1 MSHGGPGSL
10 SGAGQGDGRD
20 GTGQNDSHSSRSL
33 DPIPLFLL
41 EKRKRPNQDWRTQS
55 FLRIPFKPENASNY
69 TNSQDLDDPNLG
81 ATGDSE
87 SAHRNRPVHP
97 QSDIYLGNRQVVRDP
112 DSVRRR
118 HRIGEE
124 RGRQARRFHMLPRL
138 HHFTTLLI
146 CKEPLSLFALEP
158 MLDKVYHI
166 DVAPRL
172 AVFGEYAES
181 PKVAIFGRLAEQ
193 NVLIVTTADQPDERF
208 EHTRWKRSTYSK
220 DQPFET
226 VLYVSMVGGA
236 PSPDH
241 DIRLGDVVVAA
252 DGHFVESAVGCYTF
266 RNVEGNSIRLDANR
280 VAGRLNEL
288 YLEDSFW
295 GRHMF
300 QKPDHATDLLF
311 ESNSYHADI
320 TSSCQEC
327 DPARLIKRSP
337 RMNDALP
344 VIHYGSIAQTAYVV
358 KDGRTR
364 EELRDQLDVLSFE
377 LGLGPFL
384 SGIRA
389 TTKYVAIQGISDY
402 ADSHKSK
409 IWRNY
414 AAAAAAATTK
424 EYLSTLQNSPKLT
437 FPNIPS
443 RLISFRLLCSFSVL
457 WETKISK
464 H

>member
-1 MSHGGPGSL
+1 MSHGGAGGPG
-10 SGAGQGDGRD
+10 GDGQGDDRHSG
-20 GTGQNDSHSSRSL
+20 GQNGGHGSRSL
-33 DPIPLFLL
+33 DNIPM
-41 EKRKRPNQDWRTQS
+41 
-55 FLRIPFKPENASNY
+55 FLRERQERLNRDWSGHTFLHPPYKPGNASNY
-69 TNSQDLDDPNLG
+69 TTSQDLHGPNLG
-81 ATGDSE
+81 AIGDSE
-87 SAHRNRPVHP
+87 GSHRNRSVHP
-97 QSDIYLGNRQVVRDP
+97 QGHTYLVDKEGERFPFNLSSRT
-112 DSVRRR
+112 
-118 HRIGEE
+118 IEE
-124 RGRQARRFHMLPRL
+124 RREPVKGLIFELFDS
-138 HHFTTLLI
+138 FTTLLI

-158 MLDKVYHI
+158 VLDEVYHI
-166 DVAPRL
+166 DVAPTL
-172 AVFGEYAES
+172 EVFGEYAES